1 MPRRKRRVAR
11 RAPSASNAW
20 SAPRLRRQVSD
31 LSRRFDRIINGTPQ
45 MLWMSRADGSRDIF
59 NKAWHDF
66 VGVPPGTIT
75 SDNWTGWLHPDDR
88 ILAERAWRQAM
99 CAQDGYEID
108 YRLWHHSGAYRWVT
122 ARGAPTYDAD
132 GRLEGWLG
140 TTIDVDDRKTAELLL
155 ALNAQRYRALHETSA
170 MVLWIASPDGRVTE
184 QWGWASLSAQQGDD
198 FRDWGWLAAVHPED
212 RPRIVARWQTALA
225 DGSAYDGSFR
235 VLTRGGDYRWVE
247 ARAVPVRDGGGE
259 IREWVGKLS
268 DIHERV
274 EAQET
279 LRASEERL
287 RLAVE
292 STALGIWDADFVTG
306 RREWNA
312 QARAILGLP
321 DDAPVDRDSFRARVH
336 PDDRDDVERRFFIAS
351 PADGSVYRGEYRILR
366 ADTGEERWVA
376 ATGRTLVDEHGR
388 PVRKIG
394 TVRDITE
401 RKRSLHALSNSERR
415 LRLAL
420 QAARMIA
427 WEQDLATGFVTRSE
441 NAAGLLGIGSGPV
454 EEILACIHPQDR
466 QLRRDFLRSP
476 DCGDTIEIRY
486 LRPDGQ
492 RLWLAIRGER
502 VGEDRLVGVTFDITA
517 QKQAEEEAWRMASL
531 DGLTGLSNRASFQ
544 ETLEHIC
551 ANTAGET
558 SAFSL
563 LLVDLD
569 HFKDVNDTL
578 GHDAGDQLLME
589 VGARL
594 RRTARAGD
602 VVARFG
608 GDEFAVLVREP
619 PAAGCAEKLAERIRT
634 TLLEP
639 FATRGRTFAT
649 RASIGIATFP
659 DDGASAKD
667 LLKSADIAL
676 YRAKAEGR
684 NRFVTYTPVLRAAV
698 EERIALVEDVRRG
711 LRAREIVPYYQPKVC
726 LASGRIVG
734 FEALARW
741 SHPGR
746 GLLTPASFGVAF
758 EDQELSRALGEQV
771 LDRVTADM
779 RRWLDQGL
787 APVQVA
793 VNVSPAEFS
802 DRRLA
807 CSIMDMLARRGIPAR
822 SIEVEI
828 TEAVFLDQMLADAA
842 ATLEEL
848 HAAGFS
854 IALDDFGTGYASL
867 SHLKRFPINHIKI
880 DKSFIHEIERNED
893 DEAIVSAVIHLGH
906 RMKMQITAEGV
917 ETLSQAVRLHELG
930 CDNAQGHLYA
940 TAMSASDA
948 AAFLARLPQEKGRAV
963 PAHRGPAALAGGG

>member
-1 MPRRKRRVAR
+1 MPRRKRRLVR
-11 RAPSASNAW
+11 RVPSASDAW
-20 SAPRLRRQVSD
+20 SAPRLRRQVND

-45 MLWMSRADGSRDIF
+45 MLWTSRADGKGDAF

-75 SDNWTGWLHPDDR
+75 SDNLAQWIHPDDR
-88 ILAERAWRQAM
+88 ARVRRAWRRALS
-99 CAQDGYEID
+99 AQDGYEID
-108 YRLWHHSGAYRWVT
+108 YRLRHHSGAYRWVT

-132 GRLEGWLG
+132 GRMEGWLG
-140 TTIDVDDRKTAELLL
+140 TTIDIDDRKKAELLL

-170 MVLWIASPDGRVTE
+170 MVLWIALPDGRVTE
-184 QWGWASLSAQQGDD
+184 QWGWASVSAQEGDD

-212 RPRIVARWQTALA
+212 RQRVMARWQTALA
-225 DGSAYDGSFR
+225 GGSVYDASFR
-235 VLTRGGDYRWVE
+235 VLTRSGDFRWVE
-247 ARAVPVRDGGGE
+247 ARAVPVRDADGA

-268 DIHERV
+268 DIHERM
-274 EAQET
+274 EAEES

-306 RREWNA
+306 RREWNT

-321 DDAPVDRDSFRARVH
+321 DEMPVDRDSFRARVH
-336 PDDRDDVERRFFIAS
+336 PDDREEVERRFFVDS

-376 ATGRTLVDEHGR
+376 ATGRTVVDGRGR

-401 RKRSLHALSNSERR
+401 RKRSLQALSSSERR

-427 WEQDLATGFVTRSE
+427 WEQDLTTGFVTRSE
-441 NAAGLLGIGSGPV
+441 NAVGILGIGSGPV

-502 VGEDRLVGVTFDITA
+502 VGNDRLVGVTFDITA

-551 ANTAGET
+551 SGMSGEAP
-558 SAFSL
+558 AFSL

-594 RRTARAGD
+594 RRAVRAGD

-619 PAAGCAEKLAERIRT
+619 PAAGWAEKLAERIRT
-634 TLLEP
+634 TLLAP

-659 DDGASAKD
+659 HDGANAKD

-684 NRFVTYTPVLRAAV
+684 NRFVTYTPALRAAV

-741 SHPGR
+741 NHPDR
-746 GLLTPASFGVAF
+746 GLLTPASFSVAF
-758 EDQELSRALGEQV
+758 EDPELSRALGEQV
-771 LDRVTADM
+771 LACVTADM
-779 RRWLDQGL
+779 RHWLDHGL

-807 CSIMDMLARRGIPAR
+807 SSIMEMLDRRGIPAR
-822 SIEVEI
+822 WIEVEI

-842 ATLEEL
+842 ATLQEL

-867 SHLKRFPINHIKI
+867 SHLKRFPIDHIKI

-917 ETLSQAVRLHELG
+917 ETLSQASRLHELG

-940 TAMSASDA
+940 GAMSACDVT
-948 AAFLARLPQEKGRAV
+948 AFLTRLPGDESRAAPGR
-963 PAHRGPAALAGGG
+963 RGPAARAGGG